1 MDRVAESQNRR
12 GGGIR
17 VWKQAAGSSDRTFD
31 QCLDWLEKRGMTENV
46 DIGLSLSGPR
56 PVVQFEFVKERL
68 DQWTPGGDTLQLA
81 TRLSLSNRD
90 RSDLEKEILFAMLAG
105 PVPFEFPSVN
115 ELESAI
121 RVRCNIVEAARK
133 TYLSFAAYE
142 AERPIEYWDY
152 DENRGFVVRPGKC
165 MIEALRN
172 ATQPPEGVTAYS
184 FSCYRATEY
193 IVALGLAEEANCCN
207 RELLKRLQHQAEKRS
222 IRSGEFHEVFMRE
235 YGSRENPLPAKY
247 YVPGDRVWFRNPDV
261 VSSDAVGFEGSWVF
275 YLGDGLFSDFW
286 KSNQSFTLQAKCLE
300 IFHWRNATYRDNT
313 GEMRIDEN
321 VVQSHIRSSLANPD
335 EIGQIMQSM
344 ERLQDPRGVYLEGGC
359 IDPSREYPRW
369 VCPGTSDIVLPD
381 VEIGSL

>member
-1 MDRVAESQNRR
+1 
-12 GGGIR
+12 
-17 VWKQAAGSSDRTFD
+17 
-31 QCLDWLEKRGMTENV
+31 
-46 DIGLSLSGPR
+46 
-56 PVVQFEFVKERL
+56 
-68 DQWTPGGDTLQLA
+68 
-81 TRLSLSNRD
+81 
-90 RSDLEKEILFAMLAG
+90 
-105 PVPFEFPSVN
+105 
-115 ELESAI
+115 
-121 RVRCNIVEAARK
+121 
-133 TYLSFAAYE
+133 
-142 AERPIEYWDY
+142 
-152 DENRGFVVRPGKC
+152 
-165 MIEALRN
+165 
-172 ATQPPEGVTAYS
+172 
-184 FSCYRATEY
+184 
-193 IVALGLAEEANCCN
+193 
-207 RELLKRLQHQAEKRS
+207 
-222 IRSGEFHEVFMRE
+222 MRE
-235 YGSRENPLPAKY
+235 YGSRENPRPAKY